1 MPHDGQDLK
10 TMNAPV
16 DLAAERPEANKRMK
30 TEAEGGAKVEVIGAL
45 EYSNGDLGREAYDRW
60 KTIVPYVYD
69 FFTNHHGQYASLS
82 CRYVCRPQSVSL
94 PVGFL
99 ASRFGSS
106 AAGSLTLDL
115 TRFLVFTSS
124 CFVCVGNFG
133 SKGGARS

>member
-1 MPHDGQDLK
+1 
-10 TMNAPV
+10 MNAPV

-30 TEAEGGAKVEVIGAL
+30 TEAEGEAKVEVIGAL

-124 CFVCVGNFG
+124 CFCVCG
-133 SKGGARS
+133 